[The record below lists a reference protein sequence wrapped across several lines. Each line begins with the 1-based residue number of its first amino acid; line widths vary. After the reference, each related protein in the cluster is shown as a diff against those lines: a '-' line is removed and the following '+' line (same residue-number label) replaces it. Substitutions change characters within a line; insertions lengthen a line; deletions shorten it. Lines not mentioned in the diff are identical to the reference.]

1 MGSGGEGGGRC
12 WSQSTPQS
20 PQHPA
25 AGGQLP
31 LSAALASDLASTS
44 DRPGIEA
51 IETGVVTNLK
61 RVQKDLQEDLEDL
74 KRLKNEL
81 EDAVAIDQLILER
94 KGLRE
99 ALRQS
104 QGKYDMCL
112 RMVVDLRE
120 KAYVEGEERK
130 ARQNE
135 REEVLR
141 RMIRNK
147 DEEIV
152 KLKRLMES
160 ARERFVQET
169 KYLDEV
175 ATNLRSLASVLP
187 KKSYLT

>member
-1 MGSGGEGGGRC
+1 MVASSRSPEPLRRVRRTLFTGEDE
-12 WSQSTPQS
+12 
-20 PQHPA
+20 
-25 AGGQLP
+25 
-31 LSAALASDLASTS
+31 SDDVASTS
-44 DRPGIEA
+44 DRLGIEA